1 MSTSCGH
8 DHSPRRDLRSI
19 ANDFGNAI
27 LNWLTKMGE
36 KSPYADAARDYQ
48 RLNAMSDEELAA
60 KNLKRDQLMDR
71 CFGGRLYL

>member
-8 DHSPRRDLRSI
+8 DGPQRDLRSI
-19 ANDFGNAI
+19 ANAFGETI

-60 KNLKRDQLMDR
+60 QNLKRDQLIDR
-71 CFGGRLYL
+71 CFGARLYL